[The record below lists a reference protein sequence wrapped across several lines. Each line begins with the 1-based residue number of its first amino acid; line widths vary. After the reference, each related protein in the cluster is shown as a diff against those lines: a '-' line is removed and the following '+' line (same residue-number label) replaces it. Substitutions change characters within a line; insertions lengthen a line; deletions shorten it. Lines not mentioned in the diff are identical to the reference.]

1 MRAAIWTTLL
11 CLALMPSARAA
22 TFDCNKAS
30 TFAEKVVCSDSRLS
44 TMDDELGRLYKGALA
59 STPNNE
65 TLKSDQKAWLSLR
78 DQCQDSDCITKAY
91 ADRISALKGSSA
103 GTSDNVTGT
112 YKMKN
117 GEARVQQTADGR
129 IKFSLNATY
138 RTNVGEVSGEAP
150 LTGGA
155 ASYADRD
162 NDCALS
168 FKFASAKLVV
178 SQDGT
183 CGMGLNV
190 SASGSY
196 NRVSTAPPKFDE

>member
-22 TFDCNKAS
+22 TFDCKKAS
-30 TFAEKVVCSDSRLS
+30 TFAEKVVCSDSQLS
-44 TMDDELGRLYKGALA
+44 AMDDELGRLYKGALA
-59 STPNNE
+59 GTPNNE
-65 TLKSDQKAWLSLR
+65 TLESDQKAWLSLR
-78 DQCQDSDCITKAY
+78 DQCRDSDCIKKAY

-103 GTSDNVTGT
+103 DTAESVTGT

-117 GEARVQQTADGR
+117 GEVRVQQTTGR
-129 IKFSLNATY
+129 IKFYVNATY
-138 RTNVGEVSGEAP
+138 QTNVGEVSGEAP

-162 NDCALS
+162 NDCALA

-178 SQDGT
+178 SQDGS

-190 SASGSY
+190 SASGTY

>member
-1 MRAAIWTTLL
+1 MRAAMTALM

-22 TFDCNKAS
+22 TFECKKAS

-44 TMDDELGRLYKGALA
+44 AMDDELGRLYKGALA
-59 STPNNE
+59 GTPNNE

-78 DQCQDSDCITKAY
+78 DQCRDSDCIRKAY

-103 GTSDNVTGT
+103 GTADSVTGT

-117 GEARVQQTADGR
+117 GEVRVQQTANGR
-129 IKFSLNATY
+129 IKFSINATY
-138 RTNVGEVSGEAP
+138 QTNVGEVSGEAP

-155 ASYADRD
+155 ASYADKD

-168 FKFASAKLVV
+168 FKFASAKLVI
-178 SQDGT
+178 SQDGA
-183 CGMGLNV
+183 CGMRLNV

-196 NRVSTAPPKFDE
+196 NRVSTAPPKFGE